1 MIYDYNHYNDPV
13 RGNKHIYAYGRMG
26 ESIRWCGFIEADNK
40 TQAKATLNAHNKAW
54 DDYDSVLLDYSET
67 ECRAEMERREA
78 EQTRQNGSFKI
89 IERRN

>member
-1 MIYDYNHYNDPV
+1 MEIV
-13 RGNKHIYAYGRMG
+13 KG
-26 ESIRWCGFIEADNK
+26 
-40 TQAKATLNAHNKAW
+40 ATVNTMQVVALSLNAHNKAW